1 MDTPPAKIWNYI
13 VNIKLGDKYFHM
25 NASIIISL
33 IIAIGIFVFSPN
45 IENNT
50 LNLLLQPTA
59 LLIVIG
65 GTFCASFINFS
76 FTTVLKALQASTI
89 VFKNKPNNKIA
100 IIEETLKIAYYARH
114 NSLLD
119 LQGIIDQVQNSFL
132 KRGLKLAIDIENPQL
147 IYDILEAEIAYDEE
161 QELINSRV
169 FEAMGGYAPTFGIV
183 GAVLGLIQVMSYIQQ
198 PEILANGIATAFV
211 ATLYGVGIANLI
223 FLPIAGNMKLKLREE
238 VLFKEAILQAILSI
252 VMREN
257 PTIIEE
263 KLIAYLKYNNK
274 IYPKSL
280 RMEQKV

>member
-1 MDTPPAKIWNYI
+1 
-13 VNIKLGDKYFHM
+13 M
-25 NASIIISL
+25 NVSVIISL
-33 IIAIGIFVFSPN
+33 IIAIAIFVFSPN
-45 IENNT
+45 VENNT

-65 GTFCASFINFS
+65 GTFCASLINFS
-76 FTTVLKALQASTI
+76 FTTVHNAAKSSLEI
-89 VFKNKPNNKIA
+89 FKKKPDNKIL
-100 IIEETLKIAYYARH
+100 IIDEIIQIAYFARH

-119 LQGIIDQVQNSFL
+119 MQNIIENIQNNFL
-132 KRGLKLAIDIENPQL
+132 KRGLQLAIDIENPQL

-169 FEAMGGYAPTFGIV
+169 FESMGGYAPTFGIV

-211 ATLYGVGIANLI
+211 STLYGVGVANLI
-223 FLPIAGNMKLKLREE
+223 FLPIAGNMKLRLREE
-238 VLFKEAILQAILSI
+238 VLFKEAVLQAIISI
-252 VMREN
+252 VMREST
-257 PTIIEE
+257 TIIEE

-274 IYPKSL
+274 KYPKSL

>member
-1 MDTPPAKIWNYI
+1 
-13 VNIKLGDKYFHM
+13 M
-25 NASIIISL
+25 NVSVIFSL
-33 IIAIGIFVFSPN
+33 IIAIAIFVLSPN

-65 GTFCASFINFS
+65 GTFCASLINFS
-76 FTTVLKALQASTI
+76 FTTVHKAINASFE
-89 VFKNKPNNKIA
+89 VFKKKPNNKI
-100 IIEETLKIAYYARH
+100 IIIDEIIQIAYFARH

-119 LQGIIDQVQNSFL
+119 MQNIIEKVQNNFL

-223 FLPIAGNMKLKLREE
+223 FLPIAGNMKLRLREE
-238 VLFKEAILQAILSI
+238 VLFKEAVLQAIISI

-274 IYPKSL
+274 KYPRSL
-280 RMEQKV
+280 RMEQKI